1 MVEGTNNRIETVK
14 AKIEAGIE
22 EHFREDE
29 ITQSKFVEAFKDFNS
44 QIRQKLANLTQ
55 GLTEIQE
62 MFTTFEAA
70 HKTKV
75 GEITVFES
83 GLQAYKELLSFDADR
98 IMNQLETD
106 LNRIKNWIKTWQTE
120 K

>member
-1 MVEGTNNRIETVK
+1 
-14 AKIEAGIE
+14 
-22 EHFREDE
+22 
-29 ITQSKFVEAFKDFNS
+29 
-44 QIRQKLANLTQ
+44 
-55 GLTEIQE
+55 

-98 IMNQLETD
+98 IMIQLETD
-106 LNRIKNWIKTWQTE
+106 LSRIKKWIKNWSKE